1 MKIRVYSKN
10 AMDLFQRGRPL
21 LAGLKMPGCPGCLKM
36 LCEMGQY
43 ELSLLERL
51 SSAWG
56 ALEVTLY
63 TCTYMTS
70 IQ

>member
-1 MKIRVYSKN
+1 
-10 AMDLFQRGRPL
+10 
-21 LAGLKMPGCPGCLKM
+21 MPGCPGCLKM